1 MEESRWNIF
10 EPSLKLIWWGF
21 SHCLEILVTHYSC
34 NSLKCVWELTKEVK
48 QMSFSIWILS
58 LLYCLYVEVALKM
71 KKPACVNADFDNAAH
86 WRIKSLF
93 CCDSSRQFFGLKIK
107 PLRVPDW
114 CTCIFWIIWGIF
126 LLGMGECQ
134 HMPHH
139 NWDANLLPL
148 SFCGGKK
155 EFSLGRNTI
164 LTSLIKA
171 RKKAKHFRPTVTF
184 ERMLKSHVAV

>member
-1 MEESRWNIF
+1 MLSRFVIFNSFITRKEDQDTHAEESTWNVF
-10 EPSLKLIWWGF
+10 EPSVKLIWWGF
-21 SHCLEILVTHYSC
+21 SPCFEILVTRYSC

-58 LLYCLYVEVALKM
+58 LLYCLYLEVALKM

-86 WRIKSLF
+86 WRIKSPF
-93 CCDSSRQFFGLKIK
+93 CCDLSRQFLGLKIK

-126 LLGMGECQ
+126 YWEWEIACTCLITIEMQ
-134 HMPHH
+134 TFV
-139 NWDANLLPL
+139 PL

-155 EFSLGRNTI
+155 EFSLGQI
-164 LTSLIKA
+164 PFL
-171 RKKAKHFRPTVTF
+171 PVW
-184 ERMLKSHVAV
+184 